1 MRSLIAA
8 LCTFFSVQAFA
19 STVDSIGVENNNGH
33 QVILHKVAAKETY
46 YSIGRLYNVP
56 PKEII
61 SYNNNISLGIGTML
75 KVPTQRAYGTQTAKA
90 TKPPETKQ
98 AKAEPAK
105 KEPVKSSPVVEPS
118 SEIIEYKVGPKET
131 LFAIARKFG
140 TTIGEIKQLNN
151 LSGYSLSVGQVL
163 KIKQSN
169 SSDQTVTTTANSE
182 TTSPA
187 KSSNTPA
194 TEETEN
200 GMEVP
205 ESTAKPEKT
214 KSKTGRLG
222 VTERNERGI
231 AVWFEDES
239 LDSTKMLALHRS
251 APIGTIIKI
260 TNPMTDRT
268 TFVKVVGKFTDN
280 ETTRDAIIVLTKA
293 TADLLGALDKRFL
306 VSIDYGMPN
315 E

>member
-8 LCTFFSVQAFA
+8 LCTFFSVQANA
-19 STVDSIGVENNNGH
+19 VTVDSIGVENNNGQ
-33 QVILHKVAAKETY
+33 QVIIHKVAAKETY

-61 SYNNNISLGIGTML
+61 SYNNNVSLGIGTVL
-75 KVPTQRAYGTQTAKA
+75 KVPTQRAFGATTTKAAKPVE
-90 TKPPETKQ
+90 KKQ
-98 AKAEPAK
+98 AKIEPAK
-105 KEPVKSSPVVEPS
+105 APLATSVPAAAS

-163 KIKQSN
+163 KIKQS
-169 SSDQTVTTTANSE
+169 STTDQTVATTANSE
-182 TTSPA
+182 TSPSA
-187 KSSNTPA
+187 KPGTRHT
-194 TEETEN
+194 TEETESD
-200 GMEVP
+200 MEIP
-205 ESTAKPEKT
+205 EATAKPEKT
-214 KSKTGRLG
+214 RGKTGRLG
-222 VTERNERGI
+222 VTERNERGV
-231 AVWFEDES
+231 AVWFEDEA
-239 LDSTKMLALHRS
+239 LDSTKMLALHHS
-251 APIGTIIKI
+251 APVGTIIKI

-268 TFVKVVGKFTDN
+268 TFVKVVGKFTEN